1 MSEVLAAPTEE
12 QLQRVAYRRAMARK
26 KRKERQSA
34 GEISE
39 LNLTAMVDMMTI
51 ILVFLLK
58 SFSASNVAMVS
69 GEDVRP
75 PVSSTRLTPNDA
87 VPVTITASSILVKE
101 QEVVR
106 LVGGAIPAE
115 QLEGR
120 TVVALAEA
128 LKKEVAKLRL
138 IAEHRDDAPFSG
150 EMSVIADREV
160 PYRLLTTVLY
170 TAGQAELDS
179 YRFVVLQKEEPVAHA
194 SPP

>member
-1 MSEVLAAPTEE
+1 MPEVVAAPTEDA
-12 QLQRVAYRRAMARK
+12 LQRVAYRRAMARK
-26 KRKERQSA
+26 KRKERERA

-39 LNLTAMVDMMTI
+39 LNLTAMMDMMTI

-101 QEVVR
+101 REVVR
-106 LVGGAIPAE
+106 LVYGEIPSD
-115 QLEGR
+115 QLDGR
-120 TVVALAEA
+120 TVLPLAEA
-128 LKKEVAKLRL
+128 LKKEVSKLRL

-150 EMSVIADREV
+150 EMSVIADRAV
-160 PYRLLTTVLY
+160 PYQLLTTVLY

-179 YRFVVLQKEEPVAHA
+179 YRFVVLQKEAPLADA
-194 SPP
+194 AP

>member
-1 MSEVLAAPTEE
+1 MSEALAVPTEE
-12 QLQRVAYRRAMARK
+12 ELQRVAYRRALARK
-26 KRKERQSA
+26 KRKEREQA

-39 LNLTAMVDMMTI
+39 LNLTAMMDMMTI

-69 GEDVRP
+69 GDDVRP

-101 QEVVR
+101 REVVR
-106 LVGGAIPAE
+106 LVDGRVPAE
-115 QLEGR
+115 QLDGR
-120 TVVALAEA
+120 TVMALAEE
-128 LKKEVAKLRL
+128 LKKEVAKLKT
-138 IAEHRDDAPFSG
+138 IAQHREDVPFSG

-160 PYRLLTTVLY
+160 PYQLLTTVLY

-179 YRFVVLQKEEPVAHA
+179 YRFVVLQKEEPLTAV
-194 SPP
+194 P

>member
-1 MSEVLAAPTEE
+1 MPEAIAAPTED
-12 QLQRVAYRRAMARK
+12 QLRRVSYRRAMARK
-26 KRKERQSA
+26 KRKERERA

-39 LNLTAMVDMMTI
+39 LNLTAMMDMMTI

-101 QEVVR
+101 KEVVR
-106 LVGGAIPAE
+106 LVDGAIPAD

-120 TVVALAEA
+120 TVVALAEV
-128 LKKEVAKLRL
+128 LKSEVSKLRL
-138 IAEHRDDAPFSG
+138 IANHLDDAPFSG
-150 EMSVIADREV
+150 EMSVIADRAV
-160 PYRLLTTVLY
+160 PYQLLTTVLY

-179 YRFVVLQKEEPVAHA
+179 YRFVVLQKEEPVAA
-194 SPP
+194 AP